1 MPEVDFSTLS
11 GSERETLWCLFQ
23 HGPTHDGNVPSK
35 SVRDDLVVKGL
46 VQRGHGYAWLTLA
59 GVKAAVLL
67 GMDSKKDRYLRE
79 LSGWVWLDYDP
90 TTNSYRP
97 KPEFLDKQ
105 GTHA

>member
-1 MPEVDFSTLS
+1 MPEVDFSSLS
-11 GSERETLWCLFQ
+11 GTERETLWCLFK

-35 SVRDDLVVKGL
+35 AVRDDLVVKGL

-67 GMDSKKDRYLRE
+67 GMDSKKDTYLRN
-79 LSGWVWLDYDP
+79 LHYPVIDYQI
-90 TTNSYRP
+90 TTNGVRP
-97 KPEFLDKQ
+97 EPKFLDNQ